1 MARWPRLYH
10 DWVARLFARGLYSG
24 RFADLCPDC
33 ADFPGGRRAVSV
45 LGDRRAVDIFRG
57 SKAASLRRGEQGQE
71 GKNAKGQVQLRV
83 EEVKQFP
90 AVERRRNPALPS
102 EQREKGE
109 VAIFQELGKALTS
122 SLQLDQVLRTIM
134 EKIDEFL
141 RPDNWSLLLLD
152 EEKQELYFE
161 LAVGKASQALKDVRI
176 KIGQGIAGWVAQHG
190 ETVVVPDTTKDTRF
204 FSQVDEKTKTETQ
217 SIVAVPVRFRDTCLG
232 VIELINCIGPEG
244 FDPRDLKLLE
254 ALSDFAAIALE
265 NARHVKRIHDLTIK
279 DDCTSLY
286 NARHMSYILETEI
299 YRSQRYNYEFSIV
312 FIDLDHFKLVNDTHG
327 HLVGSRLLAE
337 IGNAL
342 KGHCRLID
350 FAFRYGGDE
359 FVILLP
365 QTSKDNALNVAR
377 RLHQLIREA
386 TWLSP
391 EGLNVKITASV
402 GVASYPMDSRTK
414 QGLLHLADEAM
425 YLVKNTNRDSVA
437 AANIGILPDTATTAE
452 SAG

>member
-1 MARWPRLYH
+1 ME
-10 DWVARLFARGLYSG
+10 DV
-24 RFADLCPDC
+24 
-33 ADFPGGRRAVSV
+33 
-45 LGDRRAVDIFRG
+45 
-57 SKAASLRRGEQGQE
+57 
-71 GKNAKGQVQLRV
+71 NQV
-83 EEVKQFP
+83 P
-90 AVERRRNPALPS
+90 IVERRRNPAVPS
-102 EQREKGE
+102 AQREKGE
-109 VAIFQELGKALTS
+109 VAVFQELGKALTS

-152 EEKQELYFE
+152 EDKQELYFE

-190 ETVVVPDTTKDTRF
+190 ETVVVPDTAKDKRF
-204 FSQVDEKTKTETQ
+204 FSKVDEKTKTETQ

-265 NARHVKRIHDLTIK
+265 NARHVKKIHELTIT

-286 NARHMSYILETEI
+286 NARHMGFILETEI

-312 FIDLDHFKLVNDTHG
+312 FIDLDHFKQVNDTHG

-342 KGHCRLID
+342 KEHCRLID

-365 QTSKDNALNVAR
+365 QTSKENALNVAR
-377 RLHQLIREA
+377 RLHKLVREG
-386 TWLSP
+386 TWLVP
-391 EGLNVKITASV
+391 EGVNIRLTASV

-414 QGLLHLADEAM
+414 EGLLHLADEAM
-425 YLVKNTNRDSVA
+425 YLVKNTNRDGVA
-437 AANIGILPDTATTAE
+437 AANLGILPRTAATVE